1 MGDFLKRILLTAV
14 IIILAIYTTSNYWLT
29 AYGNFLVVDEPPIK
43 SDAIVVLS
51 GGENVLRVS
60 KAAELFHAGYAP
72 LLIMSG
78 GGKLTS
84 KLTDADLMSL
94 EAVETGISENA
105 ILKEDMSRSTYQN
118 AYFVRNIVKE
128 HKLKSLL
135 LVTSN
140 YHTRRTS
147 YIFEK
152 IFEDSGVKI
161 TTVSASDSE
170 FQPNSWWK
178 SHEGQQKA
186 LTELPN
192 LIIYWIKY

>member
-1 MGDFLKRILLTAV
+1 MKKILLAV
-14 IIILAIYTTSNYWLT
+14 AIIILVIYITSNYWLT
-29 AYGNFLVVDEPPIK
+29 AYGNYLVVDESPVK

-60 KAAELFHAGYAP
+60 RAVELFNGGYAP
-72 LLIMSG
+72 RLIMSG

-84 KLTDADLMSL
+84 KLTDADLMTL
-94 EAVETGISENA
+94 EAVDLGIPKTA
-105 ILKEDMSRSTYQN
+105 ILKENMSRSTYQN
-118 AYFVRNIVKE
+118 AYYVRNIAIKY
-128 HKLKSLL
+128 KLKSLL

-147 YIFEK
+147 YIFNK
-152 IFEDSGVKI
+152 VFEGTEVKI
-161 TTVSASDSE
+161 TTVSALDSE
-170 FQPNSWWK
+170 FQPNFWWN